1 MNLLPGCCNNSTADS
16 GRTYAGQSQQER
28 DAQRRQQF
36 LHAGL
41 QLFGTEGFRHTTV
54 RSLCRE
60 AQLTDRYFYRE
71 FGSIEEL
78 LRAVYG
84 HCMDDVKARLHAAFS
99 QATPGGNIE
108 SLARQGLA
116 AFFNAMQDARVARVC
131 MLELEG
137 VSADCDRFYHGYM
150 RDFADM
156 VMRLARTVYPH
167 WNISDEEAAL
177 LGTGFI
183 GAMRQ
188 VTTYWLQ
195 SGCTASV
202 DTLVNTGMRMIMG
215 MVLQLEAEAKGK

>member
-1 MNLLPGCCNNSTADS
+1 
-16 GRTYAGQSQQER
+16 QQHR
-28 DAQRRQQF
+28 VAQRRQQF
-36 LHAGL
+36 LQAGR
-41 QLFGTEGFRHTTV
+41 QLFGTDGFRHTTV

-84 HCMDDVKARLHAAFS
+84 HCMDDIKARVMAAFH

-108 SLARQGLA
+108 TLAREGLA
-116 AFFNAMQDARVARVC
+116 AFFSAMQDTRVARLC

-150 RDFADM
+150 GEFADM

-167 WNISDEEAAL
+167 WQLSDEEAAL

-195 SGCTASV
+195 SGCA
-202 DTLVNTGMRMIMG
+202 
-215 MVLQLEAEAKGK
+215 A